1 MPGTWINR
9 VQHVNDGE
17 AVNGAVDSRPT
28 RSLEGNTQYLK
39 DRLDSAEL
47 GEGVLAYGE
56 TVEAAALVGMPVY
69 RNSVTARYERA
80 FAAVVQDPVSG
91 VLVAAP
97 SADVIGIVAFK
108 WNATK
113 ADILLAGQQEVDISA
128 AVDPATLVGGVAPPG
143 RYYLSSATPGMLTQ
157 QRPPVSVSVL
167 VYTDDGFAV
176 VQPVQRDFLEDHIH
190 YRFRL
195 YAQPAGTN
203 VLGVNSGEPGAG
215 NRHSVGSPD
224 PTKLGWLPATP
235 AYFSVPIPT
244 GAAFGYN
251 LATHP
256 QLARVF
262 PPIPA
267 GAAAIF
273 VDRGEDES
281 GGKLVPLGPGG
292 LCVVDRNGLWWMS
305 DCEGDAPWPT
315 DWLASVPPPAS
326 GPDPPWLTG
335 NDPTGP
341 ESPRQL
347 EFQITLAYT
356 AMVFTT
362 ERTSVTS
369 LRPAAGS
376 PLTFS
381 NCDGAAAT
389 TGDLEADLDLT
400 FLVDDIDLVPGFTVF
415 KELDGTTFKRGYAVE
430 GLVAG
435 PSCVLASQTVATLP
449 DGVTPLYQGIITVN
463 VATAA
468 GEREL
473 PVDLVRL
480 DQTLE
485 RYYLEVPY
493 IGFDAGYDT
502 SVRMR
507 FFVPTAGLPN
517 GPAVA
522 VRMQLLGRAAGTLP
536 ALALSYRIL
545 PRPYN
550 PTTGLPAAINLPGL
564 NAELP
569 LNIVTA
575 VPIGAEQYIDV
586 QSDPIP
592 DTIYPGATILVTLT
606 RSAGDGYAAEVG
618 LMRPVGVLTGT
629 TAGAAGAARN
639 GVPAASSRRR

>member
-9 VQHVNDGE
+9 VRHVADGE

-39 DRLDSAEL
+39 DRLDSAEM
-47 GEGVLAYGE
+47 GEGVLGYGE
-56 TVEAAALVGMPVY
+56 TVEPAALVGMAVY
-69 RNSVTARYERA
+69 RNSVTAQYERA
-80 FAAVVQDPVSG
+80 FAAVVQDPTSG

-97 SADVIGIVAFK
+97 SADVVGVVAFK

-113 ADILLAGQQEVDISA
+113 ADILLAGQQAIDIAA

-143 RYYLSSATPGMLTQ
+143 RYYLSSAVPGMLTQ

-167 VYTDDGFAV
+167 VYTDDGMAV

-203 VLGVNSGEPGAG
+203 VIGVNSGEPGAG

-224 PTKLGWLPATP
+224 PTRLGWLPATT
-235 AYFSVPIPT
+235 AYFNVPIPT

-267 GAAAIF
+267 AAAAVF

-281 GGKLVPLGPGG
+281 GARLAPLGPGG
-292 LCVVDRNGLWWMS
+292 LCTVDRNGIWWMS

-315 DWLASVPPPAS
+315 HWAASVPPPAT

-347 EFQITLAYT
+347 EFQIILAYT

-362 ERTSVTS
+362 EKTAVTS

-376 PLTFS
+376 PLTFT

-400 FLVDDIDLVPGFTVF
+400 FLVDDTDLVPGFTVF
-415 KELDGTTFKRGYAVE
+415 KELDGTTFKQGYAVE

-435 PSCVLASQTVATLP
+435 PSAVLTSQTVSTLP
-449 DGVTPLYQGIITVN
+449 DGVTPLYQGVVTVD
-463 VATAA
+463 AKLTS

-507 FFVPTAGLPN
+507 FFVPTSGLPA
-517 GPAVA
+517 GAVTVA

-536 ALALSYRIL
+536 ALALSYRVL

-550 PTTGLPAAINLPGL
+550 PGTGLPAAINLPGL

-569 LNIVTA
+569 LAIATT

-586 QSDPIP
+586 QSGPIAG
-592 DTIYPGATILVTLT
+592 INPGDTILVTLT
-606 RSAGDGYAAEVG
+606 RNAGDGYAAEVG

-629 TAGAAGAARN
+629 TAGTAAAARD
-639 GVPAASSRRR
+639 GIPAARARRR